1 MDRKDLPDGLE
12 IAIRAGEVDPDEF
25 ERAGYPAL
33 RDWINGVTADPP
45 EDLAEWVEARRRL
58 GEESALLAED
68 LERPHYEAGTFP
80 RWWGCRWHRLLRQPW
95 AEDAEW
101 AVAEARAVEAD

>member
-45 EDLAEWVEARRRL
+45 EDLAEWV
-58 GEESALLAED
+58 G
-68 LERPHYEAGTFP
+68 PT
-80 RWWGCRWHRLLRQPW
+80 
-95 AEDAEW
+95 
-101 AVAEARAVEAD
+101 V

>member
-12 IAIRAGEVDPDEF
+12 VAVRAGEQAPGEF

-33 RDWINGVTADPP
+33 RDWLNGVTADAPADLGEWIESRARLASEAAP
-45 EDLAEWVEARRRL
+45 LAEA
-58 GEESALLAED
+58 
-68 LERPHYEAGTFP
+68 LERPHLEAGTFP
-80 RWWGCRWHRLLRQPW
+80 GWWGCRWHRLLRQPW

-101 AVAEARAVEAD
+101 AVAEARAAVVD